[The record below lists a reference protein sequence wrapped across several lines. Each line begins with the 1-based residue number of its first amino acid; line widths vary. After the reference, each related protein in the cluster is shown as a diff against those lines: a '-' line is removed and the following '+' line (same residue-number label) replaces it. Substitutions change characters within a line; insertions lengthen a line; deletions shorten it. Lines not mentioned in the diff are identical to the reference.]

1 MNIDN
6 TSHQQIQQLLPLVP
20 SGMLTD
26 AERQQVDQ
34 HVAICEAC
42 RATLDQLI
50 QADRE
55 MAELFAP
62 VNPPLGFEERVLAN
76 WRPARFNIS
85 LRPGSR
91 KVIAAAAAA
100 ILLGTV
106 GYVGGQLMETN
117 RLPGAAP
124 LPHFAT
130 NLSTTK
136 ATPDQPRTVVE
147 LVKTAQQFTRE
158 GDFKQAQGVIQQ
170 ILSIDPKN
178 DYALG
183 VRQLVAEQVALSDK
197 SDIRG
202 AVEEKRKIPYLEAMR
217 YPDNWPEISETRDR
231 EVAGERG
238 FKLAWGEGRDPKA
251 AGAKSEGEARHN
263 AVVQFSDMNSDFI
276 TESFMIAPAERQ
288 LGEKDGRTNAYGKTP
303 VLGDVPILGREL
315 HTTEG
320 KDRSRTDVWD
330 VAANGRGDGTLPGL
344 GTSGGDVA
352 VAAQPAVGQ
361 GLGYVNGGNLHLT
374 GQNAGVYGWGTNNN
388 FLGNVALS
396 SDSSEK
402 TAAKGGKSLDLG
414 AIKIDDVAVKHNL
427 ATTAHFKPS
436 QLSAWYFADGDVKR
450 AGKDEKEKLAEVT
463 TGVASYAGGTTVVS
477 GVTASAAS
485 EINAATS
492 QENEDLKKQLGVL
505 KTRYDD
511 SMANPKVAVQNNA
524 TAVEFSTPTGGTA
537 AGTTVVTP
545 EAPAPAAPD
554 ATVLQ
559 ARKIIR
565 NGDMEFE
572 VESFDTAFA
581 TISRIVG
588 EEKGYVSSTSS
599 EKLPNGKVR
608 GVIVVRVVPDR
619 LDTLV
624 LKLRALGDLKSQK
637 ISAQDITKVYYDLD
651 SELRAAHTMQ
661 ERILNIIKGG
671 KGEVKDLIEAEK
683 QLGTYREKIEKL
695 EGEIR
700 YYNNMVSLST
710 LNITAAEKAI
720 TSPATVQVTENVST
734 GIEAEDVEKAR
745 ADAIKGIEELKG
757 RVLDSNLKKY
767 DGGQF
772 AANIT
777 AEISPEASGQLIDRL
792 RQIGRVTRLDVDRKQ
807 SSAGQ
812 ALPNAP
818 APRVE
823 KKDTR
828 FVISIYN
835 LANIA
840 PRQTTT
846 TSLAVANVE
855 EAYKAILAGVKAH
868 GGRVVSSSLN
878 RQKPEQTTA
887 ALSFEVPGDQA
898 DATLLELRRDREVL
912 TLTVAENPDTQN
924 VTAAKH
930 GFSLQLSSLA
940 SVAPRETE
948 TVVLVSKS
956 NVTDAF
962 RKLLADLG
970 KADAR
975 ILTSQL
981 NEQDA
986 SNLSGSID
994 IEVTRAKEADARSA
1008 LASAGVIFS
1017 RTVARSSDTENTV
1030 DSKIRLQVRMVGL
1043 NQLAPAQTARLTVE
1057 TPDVETRAAEL
1068 KDATTQ
1074 LGGRVLD
1081 SRQATSATGQVSS
1094 RLILDVPLAKARDL
1108 REKAQNAG
1116 KVRTTDSTQNPVM
1129 LESPLARARV
1139 EVILTN
1145 ASPIVSD
1152 NSGLGEA
1159 FRKAVATSV
1168 RGLLW
1173 SVQAIVIGALIV
1185 IPWAAILWGG
1195 WKVVRRKPAT
1205 QRGIAATKQD

>member
-1 MNIDN
+1 MTIDN
-6 TSHQQIQQLLPLVP
+6 TNHQQIQQLLPLVP

-26 AERQQVDQ
+26 AERQQVVQ
-34 HVAICEAC
+34 HIAVCEAC

-55 MAELFAP
+55 LAELFAP

-106 GYVGGQLMETN
+106 GYVGGQLIDSN
-117 RLPGAAP
+117 RLPGAAVM
-124 LPHFAT
+124 LESGRAENAVRS
-130 NLSTTK
+130 NLKQVGQGLKLETLAYDFDNGDQSWGESRDGDRKAGNVETERELRRNST
-136 ATPDQPRTVVE
+136 VE
-147 LVKTAQQFTRE
+147 LGETN
-158 GDFKQAQGVIQQ
+158 GDG
-170 ILSIDPKN
+170 
-178 DYALG
+178 
-183 VRQLVAEQVALSDK
+183 
-197 SDIRG
+197 
-202 AVEEKRKIPYLEAMR
+202 
-217 YPDNWPEISETRDR
+217 
-231 EVAGERG
+231 
-238 FKLAWGEGRDPKA
+238 LADLY
-251 AGAKSEGEARHN
+251 
-263 AVVQFSDMNSDFI
+263 I
-276 TESFMIAPAERQ
+276 TTPAERQ
-288 LGEKDGRTNAYGKTP
+288 LGEKAGRGEANGKVAALGDIP
-303 VLGDVPILGREL
+303 VLGRVFQPTGGERDSLSAGWGL
-315 HTTEG
+315 TE
-320 KDRSRTDVWD
+320 
-330 VAANGRGDGTLPGL
+330 NGRSGGNGTLSSATSVNSLNGGTLLLTDGTVAGKPVSGEGVDHAIHGAVRYDNGHSNDFVSLGSTGL
-344 GTSGGDVA
+344 AVDSNALGLLTTDKAAEAKGKESGKR
-352 VAAQPAVGQ
+352 
-361 GLGYVNGGNLHLT
+361 N
-374 GQNAGVYGWGTNNN
+374 TNKT
-388 FLGNVALS
+388 
-396 SDSSEK
+396 DSG
-402 TAAKGGKSLDLG
+402 AAKLS
-414 AIKIDDVAVKHNL
+414 L

-436 QLSAWYFADGDVKR
+436 ELNAWYFDAAWDKQAGKGEKQAEEVEVVAKGGDVAGKAIVAASDVVALGNNTTVPEAATAATGLKLRVDAHGAKNLTWSSAGTYAYAVADG
-450 AGKDEKEKLAEVT
+450 
-463 TGVASYAGGTTVVS
+463 
-477 GVTASAAS
+477 AA
-485 EINAATS
+485 
-492 QENEDLKKQLGVL
+492 
-505 KTRYDD
+505 
-511 SMANPKVAVQNNA
+511 
-524 TAVEFSTPTGGTA
+524 
-537 AGTTVVTP
+537 P
-545 EAPAPAAPD
+545 EAPAGGGTAPPKVEPPAPAPGD
-554 ATVLQ
+554 GSVLQ

-661 ERILNIIKGG
+661 DRIISIIQSG

-734 GIEAEDVEKAR
+734 GIETEDVEKAR

-777 AEISPEASGQLIDRL
+777 AEIAPESSGQLIDRL
-792 RQIGRVTRLDVDRKQ
+792 RQIGRVTRLDIDRKQ
-807 SSAGQ
+807 TSPGQ

-818 APRVE
+818 TPRVE

-846 TSLAVANVE
+846 SSLAVTNVE
-855 EAYKAILAGVKAH
+855 EAYKAILASVKAH
-868 GGRVVSSSLN
+868 GGRVVSSNLN

-887 ALSFEVPGDQA
+887 AIAFEVPADQA
-898 DATLLELRRDREVL
+898 DATLLELRRDREVM

-930 GFSLQLSSLA
+930 GFSLSLSSLA

-948 TVVLVSKS
+948 TVVLVSKTS
-956 NVTDAF
+956 VTDAF
-962 RKLLADLG
+962 HKLLADLA
-970 KADAR
+970 KADVR

-994 IEVTRAKEADARSA
+994 IEVLRTKETEARAA
-1008 LASAGVIFS
+1008 LASAGTIFS
-1017 RTVARSSDTENTV
+1017 RNVARSSDTENTV
-1030 DSKIRLQVRMVGL
+1030 DTKIRVQIRMVGL

-1057 TPDVETRAAEL
+1057 TPDVETRAGEL
-1068 KDATTQ
+1068 KEATVQ

-1081 SRQATSATGQVSS
+1081 SRQMTSATGQVSS
-1094 RLILDVPLAKARDL
+1094 RLLLDVPLAKARDL
-1108 REKAQNAG
+1108 RDRAQNAG

-1129 LESPLARARV
+1129 LDSPLARARI
-1139 EVILTN
+1139 EVNLTN
-1145 ASPIVSD
+1145 AAPLVSD

-1173 SVQAIVIGALIV
+1173 SVQAIIIGALIV

-1195 WKVVRRKPAT
+1195 WKVVRRRKAVV
-1205 QRGIAATKQD
+1205 QQSVVSGQ